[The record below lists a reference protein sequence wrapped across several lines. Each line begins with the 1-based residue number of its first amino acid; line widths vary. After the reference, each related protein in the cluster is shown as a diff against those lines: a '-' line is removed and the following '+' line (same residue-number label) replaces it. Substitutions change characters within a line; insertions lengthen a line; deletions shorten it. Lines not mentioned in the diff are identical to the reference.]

1 MKEFIFDNIDDFN
14 NFSKLLDSLRE
25 GKSNADSDIK
35 VVFYPQTLTITV
47 LVPND
52 SKNVTFEISEKIP
65 EKTFYKDKLFLGE
78 NE

>member
-1 MKEFIFDNIDDFN
+1 MKEFIFENIDDFN

-35 VVFYPQTLTITV
+35 VVFYPQTLTV

-52 SKNVTFEISEKIP
+52 SKNVTFEISEKIQ

-78 NE
+78 NK